1 MALSPATFALGLEI
15 LRIADIILLNYSS
28 GKRQKNGGNPSA
40 SRSRL
45 LRSVRYAY
53 VRLVRIND
61 SPQKIAWGLAVGVFL
76 GVFPTF
82 GLGTLV
88 ALALAIVFKFNRAA
102 AILGSLIMNPLTTPF
117 FWTASSVLGAL
128 LVNRDWHHTLKMVQA
143 FSGHLRLV
151 DLTTREGWAFLL
163 KGLGTGIH
171 VYLLGNILISLVL
184 AVTFYIAALHVTRA
198 YRERRHLKI
207 RAHLPVK

>member
-1 MALSPATFALGLEI
+1 MSS
-15 LRIADIILLNYSS
+15 SS
-28 GKRQKNGGNPSA
+28 GNSTRKRRSSSA
-40 SRSRL
+40 PRSGIFRW
-45 LRSVRYAY
+45 LRYVY
-53 VRLVRIND
+53 VRLVRTND

-88 ALALAIVFKFNRAA
+88 ALALAITFKFNKAA
-102 AILGSLIMNPLTTPF
+102 AVLGSLIMNPLTTPL
-117 FWTASSVLGAL
+117 FWTASSALGAI

-143 FSGHLRLV
+143 FSDHLRLV

-163 KGLGTGIH
+163 KGLRTGIYI
-171 VYLLGNILISLVL
+171 YLLGNILISLVL
-184 AVTFYIAALHVTRA
+184 SVTFYAAALHLTRA

-207 RAHLPVK
+207 RGHLPVK